1 MLAELNR
8 AVHGEV
14 EVQQRSYADLD
25 GKSGLA
31 VLAAFA
37 VQFHTATLSACR
49 KAGSLP
55 PSLRRKSSLIGKQ

>member
-49 KAGSLP
+49 
-55 PSLRRKSSLIGKQ
+55 Q